1 MSWFAHVRLADPEAR
16 HNARVSASSDPTPTA
31 ELPLGV
37 HSEVGTLRTVLVC
50 APGRAHQRLTPS
62 NCDSLLFDDVM
73 WVETAKRHHQDFV
86 DAMGDRG
93 VEVLEMHDLL
103 TETLAV
109 PDARTWLLDHQVV
122 PNQVGLGLVEPVRE
136 FLDSCDDRL
145 LAETLIGGLSTHDVP
160 EEHGGEFLALV
171 REAAG
176 VTEYLLPPLPNTLY
190 TRDTT
195 CWVYGGVTLNPL
207 FWEARRE
214 ETLLT
219 TAIYHYHP
227 RFAGRVTEWWGDP
240 TRDWGMATLEGG
252 DVMPIGNGTV
262 LVGMSERTSRQAIS
276 QLAGALF
283 AAGAAERVI
292 VAVLPKQRAS
302 MHLDTVVTFADHDC
316 VLVYPDI
323 VDGMHTYS
331 YRPADAHGELELTK
345 ETKPFASVVADALG
359 LTELRVVETGGNA
372 YVRERTQW
380 DSGAN
385 LLATSPGVVFAY
397 DRNTHTNA
405 VLRQHG
411 IEVVEIAGAELGRG
425 RGGGHCMTC
434 PIVRDP
440 VDS

>member
-1 MSWFAHVRLADPEAR
+1 MESEQGGF
-16 HNARVSASSDPTPTA
+16 
-31 ELPLGV
+31 GV
-37 HSEVGTLRTVLVC
+37 HSEVGDLRTVLVC
-50 APGRAHQRLTPS
+50 EPGRAHQRLTPS

-73 WVETAKRHHQDFV
+73 WVDNARRDHRAFV
-86 DAMGDRG
+86 EQMRGRG

-103 TETLAV
+103 TETVGL
-109 PDARTWLLDHQVV
+109 PHARAWLLDQQVV
-122 PNQVGLGLVEPVRE
+122 PNQVGLGLVDEVRSYLE
-136 FLDSCDDRL
+136 GLPDRL
-145 LAETLIGGLSTHDVP
+145 LAETLIGGLSTY
-160 EEHGGEFLALV
+160 EFSETHGGSMLRLV

-219 TAIYHYHP
+219 TAIYRYHP

-240 TRDWGMATLEGG
+240 TNDWGMATLEGG

-283 AAGAAERVI
+283 AADAAERVI
-292 VAVLPKQRAS
+292 VAALPKQRAS
-302 MHLDTVVTFADHDC
+302 MHLDTVFTFADRDC

-323 VDGMHTYS
+323 VDGVHAYS
-331 YRPADAHGELELTK
+331 YRPSDRPGGLELTG
-345 ETKPFASVVADALG
+345 EDKPFVAVVADALG
-359 LTELRVVETGGNA
+359 LDELRVVETGGDA
-372 YVRERTQW
+372 YLRERTQW

-397 DRNTHTNA
+397 DRNTHTNEL
-405 VLRQHG
+405 LRRQG

-434 PIVRDP
+434 PIVRDA
-440 VDS
+440 VAY

>member
-1 MSWFAHVRLADPEAR
+1 
-16 HNARVSASSDPTPTA
+16 VSASDDPAHRDSPA
-31 ELPLGV
+31 EAEPLLGV

-50 APGRAHQRLTPS
+50 EPGRAHQRLTPS
-62 NCDSLLFDDVM
+62 NCDALLFDDVM
-73 WVETAKRHHQDFV
+73 WVETARRHHREFV
-86 DAMGDRG
+86 DAMSDRG

-103 TETLAV
+103 AETLAV
-109 PDARTWLLDHQVV
+109 PAARAWVLDRQVV

-136 FLDSCDDRL
+136 YLDSCDDRE
-145 LAETLIGGLSTHDVP
+145 LAETLIGGLSTYEVP
-160 EEHGGEFLALV
+160 DRHGGELLGLV

-207 FWEARRE
+207 YWEARRE

-219 TAIYHYHP
+219 TAIYRYHP
-227 RFAGRVTEWWGDP
+227 RFVGRVTEWWGDP
-240 TRDWGMATLEGG
+240 TLDWGMATLEGG

-283 AAGAAERVI
+283 TAGAAARVI
-292 VAVLPKQRAS
+292 VAVLPRRRAS
-302 MHLDTVVTFADHDC
+302 MHLDTVVTFADRDC

-331 YRPADAHGELELTK
+331 FRPADSRSGLSLVK
-345 ETKPFASVVADALG
+345 EDKPFVDVVADALD
-359 LTELRVVETGGNA
+359 LPHLRVIETGGDA

-397 DRNTHTNA
+397 DRNTHTNEM
-405 VLRQHG
+405 LRRSG

-434 PIVRDP
+434 PIVRDAVEP
-440 VDS
+440 

>member
-1 MSWFAHVRLADPEAR
+1 M
-16 HNARVSASSDPTPTA
+16 VSEQSAV
-31 ELPLGV
+31 GV

-50 APGRAHQRLTPS
+50 EPGRAHQRLTPS
-62 NCDSLLFDDVM
+62 NCDGLLFDDVM
-73 WVETAKRHHQDFV
+73 WVDNARRDHREFV
-86 DAMGDRG
+86 EQMRSLR

-103 TETLAV
+103 TETVAI
-109 PDARTWLLDHQVV
+109 PDARAWLLDHQVV
-122 PNQVGLGLVEPVRE
+122 PNQVGLGLVDEVRSYLE
-136 FLDSCDDRL
+136 GLTDRD
-145 LAETLIGGLSTHDVP
+145 LAETLIGGLSTYEFPDK
-160 EEHGGEFLALV
+160 HGGSMLRLV

-207 FWEARRE
+207 YWEARRE

-219 TAIYHYHP
+219 TAIYRFHP
-227 RFAGRVTEWWGDP
+227 RFAGTVTEWWGDP
-240 TRDWGMATLEGG
+240 TQDWGMATLEGG
-252 DVMPIGNGTV
+252 DVMPIGNATV

-283 AAGAAERVI
+283 EAGAAERVI
-292 VAVLPKQRAS
+292 VAALPKRRAS
-302 MHLDTVVTFADHDC
+302 MHLDTVFTFADRDC

-323 VDGMHTYS
+323 IDGVHTYS
-331 YRPADAHGELELTK
+331 YRPSDRPGGLSLTGED
-345 ETKPFASVVADALG
+345 KPFVDVVADALG
-359 LTELRVVETGGNA
+359 LDEMRVVETGGDA
-372 YVRERTQW
+372 YLRERTQW

-397 DRNTHTNA
+397 DRNTHTNEL
-405 VLRQHG
+405 LRRQG

-440 VDS
+440 VDY

>member
-1 MSWFAHVRLADPEAR
+1 MPPVTGPDAGTQA
-16 HNARVSASSDPTPTA
+16 TTA
-31 ELPLGV
+31 ALGV
-37 HSEVGTLRTVLVC
+37 HSEVGALRTVMVC
-50 APGRAHQRLTPS
+50 EPGRAHQRLTPS
-62 NCDSLLFDDVM
+62 NCDALLFDDVM
-73 WVETAKRHHQDFV
+73 WVENARRDHRDFV
-86 DAMGDRG
+86 ERMRSRG

-103 TETLAV
+103 TETVAV
-109 PDARTWLLDHQVV
+109 PEARRWLLDQQVV
-122 PNQVGLGLVEPVRE
+122 PNQVGLGLVDEVRSY
-136 FLDSCDDRL
+136 LDGLTDRV
-145 LAETLIGGLSTHDVP
+145 LAQTLIGGLSTYDFP
-160 EEHGGEFLALV
+160 ETHGGEMLTLV

-207 FWEARRE
+207 FWAARHE

-219 TAIYHYHP
+219 TAIYRFHP
-227 RFAGRVTEWWGDP
+227 RFDGRVTEWWGDP
-240 TRDWGMATLEGG
+240 TREWGMATLEGG
-252 DVMPIGNGTV
+252 DVMPIGRGSV

-283 AAGAAERVI
+283 THGAAERVI
-292 VAVLPKQRAS
+292 VAALPKRRAS
-302 MHLDTVVTFADHDC
+302 MHLDTVFTFADHDC

-323 VDGMHTYS
+323 VDGVHTYS
-331 YRPADAHGELELTK
+331 YRPSDTPGGLELVR
-345 ETKPFASVVADALG
+345 EDKPFVDVVADALG
-359 LTELRVVETGGNA
+359 VAELRVVETGGDA

-405 VLRQHG
+405 LLRREG

-440 VDS
+440 VG

>member
-1 MSWFAHVRLADPEAR
+1 M
-16 HNARVSASSDPTPTA
+16 VSDQAGF
-31 ELPLGV
+31 GV
-37 HSEVGTLRTVLVC
+37 HSEVGRLRTVMVC
-50 APGRAHQRLTPS
+50 EPGRAHQRLTPS
-62 NCDSLLFDDVM
+62 NCDALLFDDVM
-73 WVETAKRHHQDFV
+73 WVDNARRDHRAFV
-86 DAMGDRG
+86 EQMRSRG

-103 TETLAV
+103 AETVAL
-109 PDARTWLLDHQVV
+109 PHARAWLLDHQVV
-122 PNQVGLGLVEPVRE
+122 PNQVGLGLVDEVRSY
-136 FLDSCDDRL
+136 LDGLPDRD
-145 LAETLIGGLSTHDVP
+145 LAETLIGGLSTYEFP
-160 EEHGGEFLALV
+160 ETHGGSMLRLV

-219 TAIYHYHP
+219 TAIYRYHP
-227 RFAGRVTEWWGDP
+227 RFAGAVSEWWGDP
-240 TRDWGMATLEGG
+240 TSDWGMATLEGG
-252 DVMPIGNGTV
+252 DVMPIGNATV

-283 AAGAAERVI
+283 EAGAAQRVI
-292 VAVLPKQRAS
+292 VAALPKRRAS
-302 MHLDTVVTFADHDC
+302 MHLDTVFTFADRDC
-316 VLVYPDI
+316 VLVYPDV
-323 VDGMHTYS
+323 VDGVHTYS
-331 YRPADAHGELELTK
+331 YRPSDSPGGLELTG
-345 ETKPFASVVADALG
+345 EDKPFVAVVADALG
-359 LTELRVVETGGNA
+359 LDELRVVETGGDA
-372 YVRERTQW
+372 YLRERTQW

-397 DRNTHTNA
+397 DRNTHTNEL
-405 VLRQHG
+405 LRRQG

-440 VDS
+440 VDY

>member
-1 MSWFAHVRLADPEAR
+1 M
-16 HNARVSASSDPTPTA
+16 VSDQAGF
-31 ELPLGV
+31 GV
-37 HSEVGTLRTVLVC
+37 HSEVGRLRTVMVC
-50 APGRAHQRLTPS
+50 EPGRAHQRLTPS
-62 NCDSLLFDDVM
+62 NCDALLFDDVM
-73 WVETAKRHHQDFV
+73 WVDNARRDHRAFV
-86 DAMGDRG
+86 EQMRSRG

-103 TETLAV
+103 AETVAL
-109 PDARTWLLDHQVV
+109 PHARAWLLDHQVV
-122 PNQVGLGLVEPVRE
+122 PNQVGLGLVDEVRSY
-136 FLDSCDDRL
+136 LDGLPDRD
-145 LAETLIGGLSTHDVP
+145 LAETLIGGLSTYEFP
-160 EEHGGEFLALV
+160 ETHGGSMLRLV

-219 TAIYHYHP
+219 TAIYRYHP
-227 RFAGRVTEWWGDP
+227 RFAGAVSEWWGDP
-240 TRDWGMATLEGG
+240 TSDWGMATLEGG
-252 DVMPIGNGTV
+252 DVMPIGNATV

-283 AAGAAERVI
+283 EAGAAQRVI
-292 VAVLPKQRAS
+292 VAALPKRRAS
-302 MHLDTVVTFADHDC
+302 MHLDTVFTFADRDC
-316 VLVYPDI
+316 VLVYPDV
-323 VDGMHTYS
+323 VDGVHTYS
-331 YRPADAHGELELTK
+331 YRPSDSPGGLELTG
-345 ETKPFASVVADALG
+345 EDKPFVAVVADALG
-359 LTELRVVETGGNA
+359 LDELRVVETGGDA
-372 YVRERTQW
+372 YLRERTQW

-397 DRNTHTNA
+397 DRNTHTNEM
-405 VLRQHG
+405 LRRQG

-440 VDS
+440 VDY

>member
-1 MSWFAHVRLADPEAR
+1 MPA
-16 HNARVSASSDPTPTA
+16 TPREPDA
-31 ELPLGV
+31 APDLGV
-37 HSEVGTLRTVLVC
+37 HSEVGTLRTVMVC
-50 APGRAHQRLTPS
+50 EPGRAHQRLTPS
-62 NCDSLLFDDVM
+62 NCDALLFDDVM
-73 WVETAKRHHQDFV
+73 WVEGARRDHREFV
-86 DAMGDRG
+86 TRMRERG

-103 TETLAV
+103 TETVAL
-109 PDARTWLLDHQVV
+109 PHARRWLLDQQVV
-122 PNQVGLGLVEPVRE
+122 PNQVGLGLVDEVRSY
-136 FLDSCDDRL
+136 LDGLPDRL
-145 LAETLIGGLSTHDVP
+145 LAQTLIGGLSTHEFP
-160 EEHGGEFLALV
+160 ETHGGEMLTLV

-207 FWEARRE
+207 YWPARHE

-219 TAIYHYHP
+219 TAIYRYHP

-240 TRDWGMATLEGG
+240 ARDWGMASLEGG

-276 QLAGALF
+276 QLAHALF
-283 AAGAAERVI
+283 TRGAAQRVI
-292 VAVLPKQRAS
+292 VAVLPKRRAS
-302 MHLDTVVTFADHDC
+302 MHLDTVFTFADTDC
-316 VLVYPDI
+316 VLVYPDV
-323 VDGMHTYS
+323 VDGVHTYS
-331 YRPADAHGELELTK
+331 YRPADEPGGLELRR
-345 ETKPFASVVADALG
+345 EDKPFTDVVADALG
-359 LTELRVVETGGNA
+359 LSQLRVVETGGDA

-397 DRNTHTNA
+397 DRNTHTNTL
-405 VLRQHG
+405 LRRQG

-440 VDS
+440 VAC